1 MAKNRCF
8 RTSRGRPSFA
18 EALRPLFG
26 NLARKRIA
34 DALASLRPFFSF
46 EFFPPKDDDGSHR
59 LFETIAALQ
68 PLRPAFV
75 SITYGAGGST
85 RARTVALAKQIQQE
99 IGLTVVAHVTCVG
112 ATRSD
117 LRALFDD
124 LARAGI
130 RNVLALRGDAPRS
143 EAFAV
148 PPTGFAHAE
157 EMIAMLKRN
166 YDFCIG
172 AACYPEKHPE
182 SSAPA
187 EDLHFLRRKVDAGAD
202 FLVSQLFFD
211 NEKYFD
217 FVRSARAAGIDV
229 PILPGVMPITNFDQI
244 RRFVA
249 MCGATIPPKLHV
261 EMEARRGD
269 PAAVEAL
276 GVAFASMQAVALLR
290 AGVPGIH
297 FYTLNRSPATRA
309 IVSSLLAASAWRLD
323 FATAGSAS

>member
-1 MAKNRCF
+1 M
-8 RTSRGRPSFA
+8 
-18 EALRPLFG
+18 
-26 NLARKRIA
+26 RIA
-34 DALASLRPFFSF
+34 DALASFRPFFSF
-46 EFFPPKDDDGSHR
+46 EFFPPKDDEGSRR
-59 LFETIAALQ
+59 LFETISALQ

-112 ATRSD
+112 AKRAE

-130 RNVLALRGDAPRS
+130 HNVLALRGDPPRGES
-143 EAFAV
+143 YDPQTSA
-148 PPTGFAHAE
+148 FAHADE
-157 EMIAMLKRN
+157 LIAMLKRN

-172 AACYPEKHPE
+172 AACYPQTHPE
-182 SSAPA
+182 ASDPDA
-187 EDLHFLRRKVDAGAD
+187 DLQHLRGKVDAGAE
-202 FLVSQLFFD
+202 FLVSQLVFD
-211 NEKYFD
+211 NEAYFD
-217 FVRSARAAGIDV
+217 FVRRARAAGITI
-229 PILPGVMPITNFDQI
+229 PILPGIMPVTNFDQI

-269 PAAVEAL
+269 AAAVDAL
-276 GVAFASMQAVALLR
+276 GVAYASMQAVALLQ
-290 AGVPGIH
+290 AGVPGVH

-309 IVSSLLAASAWRLD
+309 IVSSLLAASAWKID
-323 FATAGSAS
+323 FATSNA